1 MYQKTIDSIQTEQT
15 TRQHLTALN
24 DIYINEST
32 TDSVLKSKI
41 QDVGIILK
49 GILDS
54 INKNKN
60 IDARKADREKKFVL
74 ADSQHDSVIKL
85 STYCKSK
92 L

>member
-1 MYQKTIDSIQTEQT
+1 MLHNGDYMYQKTIDSIQTEQT

-24 DIYINEST
+24 DIYINENT

-41 QDVGIILK
+41 QDVGILLK

-60 IDARKADREKKFVL
+60 IDARKADREKNLF
-74 ADSQHDSVIKL
+74 
-85 STYCKSK
+85 
-92 L
+92 

>member
-24 DIYINEST
+24 DIYINENT

-41 QDVGIILK
+41 HDVGILLK

-60 IDARKADREKKFVL
+60 IDARKADREKKYVL
-74 ADSQHDSVIKL
+74 ADSQYDSVIKL
-85 STYCKSK
+85 STYCKSR